1 MRRPLLA
8 LFAALALSGPA
19 ACAPSPLEPYGH
31 PQRMVT
37 LPDGRRMN
45 LYCLGDKGPVV
56 VMDAGL
62 GGSTFSWGEVQPRLS
77 RTYRVCAYDRAG
89 MGFSDPGPLP
99 RDTQHMA
106 DDLRALLK
114 VSGLPGPYILVGHS
128 LGGMT
133 VRLYAALY
141 PKEVAGLVLVDP
153 SGPRQDAR
161 MNALLGGR
169 SPPDPNTGR
178 KACLKAAEAG
188 LEPGGSLY
196 DPCVGTPPETWP
208 PSLRAAVT
216 RLKRDPAY
224 HRSIVSE
231 AEAMA
236 GADSDQLDAAAK
248 SLGDMPLIV
257 LTAERTFRDGVPP
270 AYAEMLSAEWMRM
283 HDEIALSSL
292 RGSNR
297 LITGAGHLL
306 QNDNPDAVVKAIDD
320 VAAMARKP

>member
-1 MRRPLLA
+1 MRRTMAA
-8 LFAALALSGPA
+8 LFAVLALGGPA
-19 ACAPSPLEPYGH
+19 ACAPHPMEPYGH
-31 PQRMVT
+31 PQQMVA

-62 GGSTFSWGEVQPRLS
+62 GGSTFSWEEVQPRLAKA
-77 RTYRVCAYDRAG
+77 YRVCSYDRAG

-99 RDTQHMA
+99 RDTRHMA
-106 DDLRALLK
+106 EDLRALLK
-114 VSGLPGPYILVGHS
+114 AAGLPGPYILVGHS

-141 PKEVAGLVLVDP
+141 PQEVAGLVLVDP
-153 SGPRQDAR
+153 SAPRQDAR

-169 SPPDPNTGR
+169 PQPDPNAGR
-178 KACLKAAEAG
+178 KACLKAAESG
-188 LEPGGSLY
+188 LEPGAPLY
-196 DPCVGTPPETWP
+196 DACVGKPPETWP
-208 PSLRAAVT
+208 SSLREAVT
-216 RLKRDPAY
+216 KLKRDPAY
-224 HRSIVSE
+224 HRAIVSE
-231 AEAMA
+231 AESMA
-236 GADSDQLDAAAK
+236 TADSDQVEAAAK
-248 SLGDMPLIV
+248 GLGSTPLIV

-270 AYAEMLSAEWMRM
+270 AYAEMLSAEWMKM

-297 LITGAGHLL
+297 LITGASHLL

-320 VAAMARKP
+320 VAAMASKP